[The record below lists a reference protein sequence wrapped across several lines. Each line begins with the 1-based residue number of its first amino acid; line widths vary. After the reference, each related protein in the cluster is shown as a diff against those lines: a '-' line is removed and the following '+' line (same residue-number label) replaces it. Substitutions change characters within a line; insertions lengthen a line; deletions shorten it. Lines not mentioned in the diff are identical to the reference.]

1 MGTRD
6 AHIYAKKVRAAAP
19 FGCPRPVHDLPRPQ
33 PRWRRRCRPYSS
45 VAAICH
51 ATPESLSGCIRRTT
65 STRVSSRPPGPPRA
79 RRLDSAGFVGD
90 RRCSRRPQRA
100 RARHFS

>member
-51 ATPESLSGCIRRTT
+51 ATPESPSGTERKGKSQKGGR
-65 STRVSSRPPGPPRA
+65 
-79 RRLDSAGFVGD
+79 
-90 RRCSRRPQRA
+90 
-100 RARHFS
+100 